1 MKVTTLGIDI
11 AKSVFALHGVD
22 DRGRTVL
29 QKTVTRTRLLETIAT
44 LSPCTIGME
53 ACGGAH
59 HWAREFEKMGH
70 TVKLMH
76 ARYVKPYV
84 KTHKNDGRD
93 AEAICEAVGRPN
105 MRFVPVKTVA
115 QQELSALL
123 SMRALLVK
131 QRTAL
136 VNHIRGLLTEMGIV
150 FPRSP
155 QKAFSGLAR
164 LLDPENTALSP
175 FAQELFQTLS
185 DQLAQ
190 IGKRIALFD
199 ARILR
204 IHRSHPVCQRLSR
217 VPGIGPVTAVA
228 LVATLPGIAFFENS
242 RHLSAWLGLVPNQ
255 HSSGGK
261 ARLGRISKRGDRTL
275 RTLLIHGARSVVRLA
290 DHRTDPL
297 GRWIRRLK
305 TERGANKAAVALAN
319 KTARVVWAL
328 LARDQ
333 EYKQPA

>member
-22 DRGRTVL
+22 DRSRTVL
-29 QKTVTRTRLLETIAT
+29 QKTVTRARLLETISK

-53 ACGGAH
+53 ACGGVH

-76 ARYVKPYV
+76 AKYVKPYV
-84 KTHKNDGRD
+84 KTQKNDGRD
-93 AEAICEAVGRPN
+93 AEAICEAMGRPN

-155 QKAFSGLAR
+155 KKALSGLAR
-164 LLDPENTALSP
+164 LLDGPREHGALPLRPGTVRNPERPVQRPRGPDFPVRRSNPPDS
-175 FAQELFQTLS
+175 S
-185 DQLAQ
+185 DPS
-190 IGKRIALFD
+190 G
-199 ARILR
+199 
-204 IHRSHPVCQRLSR
+204 
-217 VPGIGPVTAVA
+217 VPT
-228 LVATLPGIAFFENS
+228 TLPG
-242 RHLSAWLGLVPNQ
+242 
-255 HSSGGK
+255 SGN
-261 ARLGRISKRGDRTL
+261 RVL
-275 RTLLIHGARSVVRLA
+275 REQPAPVRLA
-290 DHRTDPL
+290 GTGSPAGVERRQGPPGTDL
-297 GRWIRRLK
+297 ETGV
-305 TERGANKAAVALAN
+305 ND
-319 KTARVVWAL
+319 RVYPSRA
-328 LARDQ
+328 
-333 EYKQPA
+333 

>member
-11 AKSVFALHGVD
+11 AKSVFYLHGVD
-22 DRGRTVL
+22 ERGRTVL
-29 QKTVTRTRLLETIAT
+29 SRQVPRTRLAETIAK

-76 ARYVKPYV
+76 AKYVKPYV
-84 KTHKNDGRD
+84 KTNKNDGRD
-93 AEAICEAVGRPN
+93 AEAICEAVSRPT
-105 MRFVPVKTVA
+105 MRFVPVKTVT

-136 VNHIRGLLTEMGIV
+136 VNHIRELLTELGIV

-155 QKAFSGLAR
+155 KKALSGLAR
-164 LLDPENTALSP
+164 LLDPENPTLSP
-175 FAQELFQTLS
+175 FAKDLFGTLS
-185 DQLAQ
+185 DQFRE
-190 IGKRIALFD
+190 IETRIALFD
-199 ARILR
+199 ARI
-204 IHRSHPVCQRLSR
+204 HRAHRAHPMCRKLSR
-217 VPGIGPVTAVA
+217 VPEIGPVTAVA

-255 HSSGGK
+255 HSSGGRN
-261 ARLGRISKRGDRTL
+261 RLGRISKRGDRML

-290 DHRTDPL
+290 DNRTDPL
-297 GRWIRRLK
+297 GQWIRRIK
-305 TERGANKAAVALAN
+305 IERGVNKAAVALAN
-319 KTARVVWAL
+319 KTARIVWAL

-333 EYKQPA
+333 EYKRPA

>member
-29 QKTVTRTRLLETIAT
+29 QKSVTRAKFLETVAK

-76 ARYVKPYV
+76 AKYVKPYV

-93 AEAICEAVGRPN
+93 AEAICEATGRPN

-136 VNHIRGLLTEMGIV
+136 VNHIRGLLTELGLV

-155 QKAFSGLAR
+155 QKALSGLAR
-164 LLDPENTALSP
+164 LLDPENPMLSP
-175 FAQELFQTLS
+175 FAKELFGTLK
-185 DQLAQ
+185 DQFQ
-190 IGKRIALFD
+190 EIEGRIALCD
-199 ARILR
+199 DRILR
-204 IHRSHPVCQRLSR
+204 VHRAHPVCQRLSR
-217 VPGIGPVTAVA
+217 IPGIGPVTAVA
-228 LVATLPGIAFFENS
+228 LVATLPGITFFENS
-242 RHLSAWLGLVPNQ
+242 RHLSAWLGLVPRQ
-255 HSSGGK
+255 ASSGGK
-261 ARLGRISKRGDRTL
+261 TRLGRISKRGDKML

-290 DHRTDPL
+290 DRRTDPL
-297 GRWIRRLK
+297 GCWIRRLK

-333 EYKQPA
+333 EYKRPA